1 MDSFHPSAI
10 LRCISTNT
18 TWSIRV
24 ELVAVERGVRAPFHL
39 YARCITTTGR
49 VSFPAKCLSIHQ
61 SAKIIHTPVCLCV
74 TACHIFFFSVMLNT
88 VFFLLRSK
96 VNKKDHGLTTAN
108 MDSGFSFGV
117 GRNLDSCSICTD
129 QVRNWGSKC
138 HFSTFYF
145 ILFFLFCFVF
155 LSIYISNG
163 GSVILL
169 YFLVPFES
177 NVLYGCIFTCL
188 LD

>member
-1 MDSFHPSAI
+1 M
-10 LRCISTNT
+10 LG
-18 TWSIRV
+18 V
-24 ELVAVERGVRAPFHL
+24 KLLLAVSR
-39 YARCITTTGR
+39 
-49 VSFPAKCLSIHQ
+49 FPRCLSIHQ

-145 ILFFLFCFVF
+145 LLFCCFFFCPFTFPMVEVLFYCTFWYLLNLMYCMVVF
-155 LSIYISNG
+155 LHVYWINI
-163 GSVILL
+163 
-169 YFLVPFES
+169 
-177 NVLYGCIFTCL
+177 
-188 LD
+188 

>member
-1 MDSFHPSAI
+1 M

-24 ELVAVERGVRAPFHL
+24 ELVAVEKGVRALFHL
-39 YARCITTTGR
+39 CARCIITTGR
-49 VSFPAKCLSIHQ
+49 VSLPPKCLSIHRP
-61 SAKIIHTPVCLCV
+61 AKLIHAPRLSLCNCMPRIV
-74 TACHIFFFSVMLNT
+74 IFLSNVKHR
-88 VFFLLRSK
+88 VFLLRSK

-145 ILFFLFCFVF
+145 ILFCVHLHFQWWKCYFYCTFWYLLNLMYCMVVF
-155 LSIYISNG
+155 LHVYWIYRWARA
-163 GSVILL
+163 
-169 YFLVPFES
+169 FEAHK
-177 NVLYGCIFTCL
+177 
-188 LD
+188 